1 MSKDALKHYTLDQCI
16 CREEQIA
23 LKAYKPAGSEPEHTH
38 EFLEI
43 VSILAGSGRHLIN
56 ARPYPVSR
64 GDLLFITTG
73 QTHAFTS
80 DGDMQIVNCLVD
92 PGFIDRELLH
102 ADNALEI
109 LALSSFAD
117 FDIPADK
124 IIPHVHFAGADLL
137 DAERLI
143 QDMLQEFTAK
153 PVNYRT
159 ALKGYLLV
167 LLTKIFRAIASET
180 GSVLPHLHR
189 VAPEILQYIENNL
202 NRRITLQELAQ
213 RCFYNPSYFSRVFRD
228 VFGKNLTE
236 YIAEKRIQEADR
248 LLCETTLSIEE
259 ISSRVGYQDR
269 KQFYEVY
276 KRLLGVSPG
285 ARRTAAGL

>member
-1 MSKDALKHYTLDQCI
+1 
-16 CREEQIA
+16 
-23 LKAYKPAGSEPEHTH
+23 
-38 EFLEI
+38 
-43 VSILAGSGRHLIN
+43 
-56 ARPYPVSR
+56 
-64 GDLLFITTG
+64 
-73 QTHAFTS
+73 
-80 DGDMQIVNCLVD
+80 
-92 PGFIDRELLH
+92 
-102 ADNALEI
+102 
-109 LALSSFAD
+109 
-117 FDIPADK
+117 
-124 IIPHVHFAGADLL
+124 
-137 DAERLI
+137 
-143 QDMLQEFTAK
+143 MLQEFSAK

-167 LLTKIFRAIASET
+167 LLTKIFRAIARET

-202 NRRITLQELAQ
+202 DRKITLQELAQ

-228 VFGKNLTE
+228 VYGKNLTE

-285 ARRTAAGL
+285 ARRSMTSS

>member
-1 MSKDALKHYTLDQCI
+1 MSKGALKHYTLDQCI

-23 LKAYKPAGSEPEHTH
+23 LKAYTPAGSEPEHTH

-43 VSILAGSGRHLIN
+43 VYVMAGSGRHVIN
-56 ARPYPVSR
+56 ARPYPVGR

-92 PGFIDRELLH
+92 LGFIDRELLH

-137 DAERLI
+137 EAEQLI
-143 QDMLQEFTAK
+143 QGMLQEFSAK

-167 LLTKIFRAIASET
+167 LLTKIFRAIARET

-202 NRRITLQELAQ
+202 DRKITLQELAQ

-228 VFGKNLTE
+228 VYGKNLTE

-285 ARRTAAGL
+285 ARRSMTSS

>member
-143 QDMLQEFTAK
+143 QDMLEEFTAK

>member
-143 QDMLQEFTAK
+143 QDMLEEFTAT
-153 PVNYRT
+153 PVNYRP

>member
-213 RCFYNPSYFSRVFRD
+213 RCFYNPCYFSRVFRD